1 MKKYTVKVMF
11 EFQDEITVL
20 ANTPQEANKIAEQTL
35 APVYSVFN
43 SETDEVIPFDELYGF
58 DPEEVQ

>member
-20 ANTPQEANKIAEQTL
+20 ANDVYEANKIAENTL
-35 APVYSVFN
+35 GPVYSVWN
-43 SETDEVIPFDELYGF
+43 SQTDEVIPFDEFYAF
-58 DPEEVQ
+58 DPEEVK

>member
-20 ANTPQEANKIAEQTL
+20 ADDVYEANKIAENTL
-35 APVYSVFN
+35 GPVYSVWN
-43 SETDEVIPFDELYGF
+43 SQTDEAIPFDEFYAF
-58 DPEEVQ
+58 DPEEVK

>member
-43 SETDEVIPFDELYGF
+43 AETDEIIPFDELYGF